1 MRQRQW
7 NWEILDSRYYF
18 SYGAPFVPW
27 LQFVNFARRLP
38 LPLPLPAPAAA
49 AAQADVVSIA
59 ESISILLP
67 NNVFFLSSS
76 IDCVMLFIEPVR
88 ERKGCLRARVC
99 RVQPCRIRYE
109 LHVKMFYW
117 LTIFYAI

>member
-38 LPLPLPAPAAA
+38 LPLPAPPAAA

-67 NNVFFLSSS
+67 NNVFFFVVFHRLRHV
-76 IDCVMLFIEPVR
+76 IYR
-88 ERKGCLRARVC
+88 AGARAKGVSQGPSL
-99 RVQPCRIRYE
+99 PCAAVS
-109 LHVKMFYW
+109 HKV
-117 LTIFYAI
+117 

>member
-38 LPLPLPAPAAA
+38 LPLPAPGPPAAA

-67 NNVFFLSSS
+67 NNVFFF
-76 IDCVMLFIEPVR
+76 VVFHR
-88 ERKGCLRARVC
+88 LRHVIYRAGARAKEVSL
-99 RVQPCRIRYE
+99 PCAAVS
-109 LHVKMFYW
+109 HKV
-117 LTIFYAI
+117 

>member
-38 LPLPLPAPAAA
+38 LPPPLPLPGAPPA

-67 NNVFFLSSS
+67 NNVFFFCLSSS

-88 ERKGCLRARVC
+88 ERKGCLC

>member
-38 LPLPLPAPAAA
+38 LPPPLPLPGASPA

-67 NNVFFLSSS
+67 NNVFFFLLVVFHRLRHV
-76 IDCVMLFIEPVR
+76 IYR
-88 ERKGCLRARVC
+88 AGARTKGVSL
-99 RVQPCRIRYE
+99 PCAAVS
-109 LHVKMFYW
+109 HKV
-117 LTIFYAI
+117 

>member
-38 LPLPLPAPAAA
+38 LPAP
-49 AAQADVVSIA
+49 AQADVVSIA

-67 NNVFFLSSS
+67 NNVFFFVVFHRLRHV
-76 IDCVMLFIEPVR
+76 IYR
-88 ERKGCLRARVC
+88 AGARAKGVSQGPSL
-99 RVQPCRIRYE
+99 PCAAVS
-109 LHVKMFYW
+109 HKV
-117 LTIFYAI
+117 